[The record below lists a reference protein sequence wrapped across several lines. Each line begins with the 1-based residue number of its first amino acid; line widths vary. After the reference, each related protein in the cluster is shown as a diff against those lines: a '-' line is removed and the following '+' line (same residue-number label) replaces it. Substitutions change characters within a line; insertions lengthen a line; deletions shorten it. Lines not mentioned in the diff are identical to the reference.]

1 MPTAVAGPEIERL
14 IQLLARL
21 PGLGPRSA
29 RRAAL
34 HLIKKREP
42 LMAPLAAALQTAI
55 EKIEVCRTCGNI
67 DTQNPCT
74 VCTDPRRD
82 PSIIVVVA
90 DVADL
95 WALERAH
102 AVNARYHVL
111 GGTLSPLDGIGPQDL
126 TIDALVSRAHEP
138 AVKEVILALN
148 ATVDG
153 QTTAHYIT
161 DLLHDA
167 DVKVTRLAH
176 GVPVGGELDYLDE
189 GTLSAAI
196 RSARR
201 SECERLA
208 CDLPRPRSLA
218 SLHGRQPRHVA
229 RPSTILLR
237 AAAVI
242 AAGAQARRD
251 CDIAGLR
258 KAPSSIRADA
268 IVGTDGWH
276 GWIVEVSCWRAA
288 YNAGSILFAVPP
300 EAREQGAAAEGSRPR
315 TAGPSRDLRS
325 HLPDYDPKTRTLN
338 SSIQGPRRRRL
349 RHDQGNGSG
358 PALISG

>member
-34 HLIKKREP
+34 FLIKKRE
-42 LMAPLAAALQTAI
+42 LIMAPLNAALQIAL
-55 EKIEVCRTCGNI
+55 EKIEICRVCGNI

-74 VCTDPRRD
+74 VCTDQRRE
-82 PSIIVVVA
+82 PSILVVVA

-126 TIDALVSRAHEP
+126 TIDALITRAHDP
-138 AVKEVILALN
+138 AVTEIILALN

-161 DLLHDA
+161 DLLHGA
-167 DVKVTRLAH
+167 NVKVTRLAH

-196 RSARR
+196 R
-201 SECERLA
+201 
-208 CDLPRPRSLA
+208 
-218 SLHGRQPRHVA
+218 Q
-229 RPSTILLR
+229 
-237 AAAVI
+237 
-242 AAGAQARRD
+242 
-251 CDIAGLR
+251 
-258 KAPSSIRADA
+258 
-268 IVGTDGWH
+268 
-276 GWIVEVSCWRAA
+276 
-288 YNAGSILFAVPP
+288 
-300 EAREQGAAAEGSRPR
+300 R
-315 TAGPSRDLRS
+315 TPF
-325 HLPDYDPKTRTLN
+325 
-338 SSIQGPRRRRL
+338 
-349 RHDQGNGSG
+349 
-358 PALISG
+358 